1 MTPTTR
7 KIVIAAAM
15 AAVLAIASPTR
26 RPHPRKTE
34 AAPAAAVD
42 EIIVGL
48 QPGVSGA
55 RLRED
60 LAARG
65 LSLRGRITHT
75 NVVSVATNGREPA
88 AAIRSLDDAAT
99 VVDAT
104 PNYVRRAL
112 EVPDDPYMG
121 SAMAYLD
128 TIRMTQAW
136 DLSHGA
142 GDVTIAVVDTGVS
155 PVADLADRLL
165 PGHNFVQ
172 DDDVSFDS
180 EPAPD
185 PGDARDTSA
194 VGHGTLVAGIA
205 AAKTNNGVGI
215 AGVAWDAHVLP
226 VKVLNYYGAGDDFLI
241 GKGIV
246 WAADH
251 GADIINLSLG
261 GAAERGGLCESVKYA
276 TSRGALVVAAAGN
289 GEDRAAMYP
298 AACPGAFAVTATD
311 ANGDFTYFSN
321 YGGWVDLA
329 APGVQITSTRNDG
342 GYIAQD
348 GTSFAAPIVSGV
360 AALVRAQH
368 PDWGPGQIAARLA
381 ETAHDRGPAGKDAF
395 YGHGLLD
402 AYAALGGPAQAPARP
417 AHDTLEPNDVAA
429 DATPLRSST
438 SGTIAP
444 EGDVDW
450 YTVRVPG
457 PGSLVFQVGG
467 CVYNSNATRNF
478 DPILAMYDGHLR
490 LLTTKN
496 ASRYGE
502 GERVSAR
509 VRAAGRYF
517 LRVANQAGAESP
529 GSYSVAVRMQPSR

>member
-128 TIRMTQAW
+128 AIRMTQAW

-155 PVADLADRLL
+155 PVA
-165 PGHNFVQ
+165 
-172 DDDVSFDS
+172 
-180 EPAPD
+180 
-185 PGDARDTSA
+185 
-194 VGHGTLVAGIA
+194 GIA
-205 AAKTNNGVGI
+205 AAMTNNGVGI

-329 APGVQITSTRNDG
+329 APGVQIMSTRNDG
-342 GYIAQD
+342 GYIAED

-360 AALVRAQH
+360 AALLRALH
-368 PDWGPGQIAARLA
+368 PDWGPGEIAARLA
-381 ETAHDRGPAGKDAF
+381 ETAQDRGPAGKDSF

-517 LRVANQAGAESP
+517 LRVANHAGAESP

>member
-1 MTPTTR
+1 MLAAVGMT
-7 KIVIAAAM
+7 
-15 AAVLAIASPTR
+15 AVLAIAAPGR
-26 RPHPRKTE
+26 RPQPSKTHATPT
-34 AAPAAAVD
+34 AASD
-42 EIIVGL
+42 EIIVRME
-48 QPGVSGA
+48 PGASVF
-55 RLRED
+55 RLRRE
-60 LAARG
+60 LAMRG
-65 LSLRGRITHT
+65 LTFHGRIPHS
-75 NVVSVATNGREPA
+75 NVVSVATNGRTPA

-99 VVDAT
+99 VVDAS

-112 EVPDDPYMG
+112 EVPDDPYVG
-121 SAMAYLD
+121 SAKPYFDA
-128 TIRMTQAW
+128 IRLTQAW

-142 GDVTIAVVDTGVS
+142 GDVVIAVVDTGVS

-172 DDDVSFDS
+172 DDDATFDS

-185 PGDARDTSA
+185 PGDTRDTSA

-205 AAKTNNGVGI
+205 AAMTNNGVGI

-226 VKVLNYYGAGDDFLI
+226 VKVLNYYGNGDDFLI

-261 GAAERGGLCESVKYA
+261 GASESGGLCDAVEYA
-276 TSRGALVVAAAGN
+276 TSKGALVVAAAGN

-298 AACPGAFAVTATD
+298 AACPGAVAVTATD

-321 YGGWVDLA
+321 YGRWVDLA

-342 GYIAQD
+342 GYLAED

-360 AALVRAQH
+360 AALVLAQH
-368 PDWGPGQIAARLA
+368 PDWSPGQIEARLA
-381 ETAHDRGPAGKDAF
+381 ETAQDRGPAGHDSF

-402 AYAALGGPAQAPARP
+402 AYAALGGPRQAPATP
-417 AHDTLEPNDVAA
+417 AHDALEPNDVAA
-429 DATPLRSST
+429 DATPLHTPTR
-438 SGTIAP
+438 GTIAP

-450 YTVRVPG
+450 YTVRVPR

-467 CVYNSNATRNF
+467 CAFNSNATRNF
-478 DPILAMYDGHLR
+478 DPVLAVYDGHLR

-496 ASRYGE
+496 ASRYGA

-509 VRAAGRYF
+509 VRVAGRYF
-517 LRVANQAGAESP
+517 LRVANHAGAESP
-529 GSYSVAVRMQPSR
+529 GSYSVAVTMQRSR